1 MDAESR
7 PRLSIFPFFALL
19 QTCLAC
25 LLALSPRRSGRVA
38 GSAVLATLVAVA
50 YCCTTGEAPRDY
62 SIGNLIMIQV
72 FTAYLLLWL
81 VNPVTEYRHE
91 HDVTAAA
98 KLPFVR
104 RVWWLLCIINNPRGI
119 GWSYEVA
126 HLPTRPSSSK
136 WTFVVHKLLS
146 ALRWY
151 LFLDLAQTYNQSPLR
166 SIYDSAVGPQ
176 AYLMRPIS
184 IIARFSS
191 LVGLLAL
198 ENSLAAAT
206 SVALSITTPREWPDI
221 YGRWS
226 DAYTVRRFWG
236 RTYHQLLRRLTASCG
251 KACCRALGL
260 RPGTRAS
267 SYTQLYVGFAV
278 SGFLHCG
285 GDLMVSPYLFGT
297 SFPFFMSQAV
307 AITFE
312 DAVIGIVR
320 RSGAKIPLNLAHL
333 AGYAWAITWLCISA
347 PLYVNWSL
355 LISLT
360 VPSVTTAF
368 VGSVATVMKS
378 MGLAH

>member
-1 MDAESR
+1 MEAGSR
-7 PRLSIFPFFALL
+7 PRLPLLPFFAVL

-25 LLALSPRRSGRVA
+25 LLALQPRKPSRVA
-38 GSAVLATLVAVA
+38 GSIGLVAFIAAA

-62 SIGNLIMIQV
+62 SIGNLIMIQA
-72 FTAYLLLWL
+72 FTAVLLLWL
-81 VNPVTEYRHE
+81 VDPVHDYCHE
-91 HDVTAAA
+91 SDGNALA

-104 RVWWLLCIINNPRGI
+104 RMWRLLCIINNPRGV

-126 HLPTRPSSSK
+126 HLPPRPSSPK
-136 WTFVVHKLLS
+136 WTFVVHKLAC

-151 LFLDLAQTYNQSPLR
+151 LFLDLAQTYNRSSLR
-166 SIYDSAVGPQ
+166 LLHDSAVGPQ
-176 AYLMRPIS
+176 AWLIRPIS

-206 SVALSITTPREWPDI
+206 SVALGMSLPREWPDI

-251 KACCRALGL
+251 KACCHALGL

-267 SYTQLYVGFAV
+267 SYTQLYIGFAV

-307 AITFE
+307 AITLE
-312 DAVIGIVR
+312 DAVIGAVR
-320 RSGAKIPLNLAHL
+320 TSGMKVPIRVAHL
-333 AGYAWAITWLCISA
+333 AGYLWAITWLCISA

-368 VGSVATVMKS
+368 AGTVAIALKS
-378 MGLAH
+378 LGLVN